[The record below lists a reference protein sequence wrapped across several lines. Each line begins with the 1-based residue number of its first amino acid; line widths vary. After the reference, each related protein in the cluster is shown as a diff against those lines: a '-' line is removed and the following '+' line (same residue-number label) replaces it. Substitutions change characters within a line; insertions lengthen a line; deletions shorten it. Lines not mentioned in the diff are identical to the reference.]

1 MSLARVRKIWLSA
14 LQNTQFIVT
23 TLTIVLLLR
32 LRTAHALWFGAGTLC
47 AAFSAKV
54 LKRFIRQ
61 PRPDGAL
68 HYETT
73 YGMPSTHSSSIAY
86 FGTYLTLSSL
96 LLPFHPRISSLI
108 PFYVHIVK
116 VGSDK
121 FISGENLIRLS
132 LACLFVFSASSV
144 CSSRIRL
151 GHHTKAQVIVGALL
165 GTGVACVWFVLW
177 IGVDRAFELT
187 SRIGGTRWRNGHF
200 KLAYPWIPAFFRD
213 GVHEYGTGW
222 ERIAEDTLLLSLEI
236 WASGDWRRGVGEMG
250 KVLKGGVVGGMSRE
264 EL

>member
-1 MSLARVRKIWLSA
+1 MSLARVRRIWLSA

-23 TLTIVLLLR
+23 TLTIVLILR

-96 LLPFHPRISSLI
+96 LLPFHPRISSLV
-108 PFYVHIVK
+108 PLYVHIVK
-116 VGSDK
+116 LGSDK

-132 LACLFVFSASSV
+132 LACLFVVGASSV
-144 CSSRIRL
+144 CWSRIRL
-151 GHHTKAQVIVGALL
+151 GHHTRAQVIVGASL

-177 IGVDRAFELT
+177 IGVDQALELT
-187 SRIGGTRWRNGHF
+187 SRIRTGWRTGHF
-200 KLAYPWIPAFFRD
+200 KLAYPWIPTPIWD

-236 WASGDWRRGVGEMG
+236 WASGEWRQGVGEMG
-250 KVLKGGVVGGMSRE
+250 KVLKGVVVGGMSRE